1 MDWNNIKRVAKSV
14 GKDILFHLA
23 TGRSEVELPPAPV
36 APEVEQHWRTLQ
48 LTKKTKNAVTAAM
61 NRANEIHEINVER
74 SLQDVRVEASQELLS
89 ELRLALL
96 AAKETLEDKDCKH
109 SYEIAWLGDKME
121 HSIMIELRRYTKGYG
136 VFLSKNFIS
145 TEI

>member
-36 APEVEQHWRTLQ
+36 EPEVEQIWRSLQ
-48 LTKKTKNAVTAAM
+48 LTKKTRNSVTAAM
-61 NRANEIHEINVER
+61 QRASEIHDINATR
-74 SLQDVRVEASQELLS
+74 SLYDARVDASNQLCT

-96 AAKETLEDKDCKH
+96 AANQTLDDKDCNH
-109 SYEIAWLGDKME
+109 SYEIAWVGEKME

-136 VFLSKNFIS
+136 FFLSKNFIS